1 MALTEKLTAIAE
13 ALRRNLGMAD
23 KITLDRMPGEIDR
36 VYEKAEEDFW
46 DKVPQEMDRYHFAG
60 DGWNVDNF
68 YPRGRFVCV
77 TGNPQYVFAYHNRRH
92 APYDFAQRIADSQ
105 AEFVFLGATKLD
117 YGFYCA
123 NVTTLPPLNLSNT
136 TRLQGTF
143 SGCSALQTIQGLT
156 LGEATEFSQIFS
168 GCTALENLNISG
180 TIGQNGFDVSDCP
193 LTRQSLLGIF
203 AALKPGAGKTLTL
216 GAENLAKLTQEE
228 IDSVAEAGWTLV

>member
-68 YPRGRFVCV
+68 YPRGRYVCV

-123 NVTTLPPLNLSNT
+123 NITTLPPLNLSNHPAAGHVR
-136 TRLQGTF
+136 RLLRF
-143 SGCSALQTIQGLT
+143 ADHSGADPGRS
-156 LGEATEFSQIFS
+156 
-168 GCTALENLNISG
+168 N
-180 TIGQNGFDVSDCP
+180 
-193 LTRQSLLGIF
+193 GIF
-203 AALKPGAGKTLTL
+203 PDLLRLYGIGKPEHFRHHRTKWLRCVGLPPDPAEPFGYFG
-216 GAENLAKLTQEE
+216 GAEARGRKD
-228 IDSVAEAGWTLV
+228 IDSGGREPCQADTGGN